1 MTESI
6 QNLQKMMALQKH
18 VKKMR
23 PLIHCITNPISIHDC
38 ANVVLA
44 AGGRPIMAE
53 HPREVEQI
61 TETAQA
67 LMLNLGNITDV
78 RMESMKRSL
87 AAANKKGIP
96 VLLDLVGVACSDLRR
111 EYASELL
118 QTGTISVLKG
128 NMSEILEMAGEESHS
143 IGIDAGIQ
151 DTLTPE
157 NLEKVIECFQSMAKR
172 TGAVILASGKTDL
185 IVDAA
190 EVYAVENGDAMMTEI
205 TGTGC
210 MLGAVCSTYLGGVHV
225 STAQNTCEIKM
236 IHAVLLGAAVM
247 GIAGELAAEDSHGP
261 GSFQI
266 RFLDFLYQ
274 IDGKL
279 LGIKGKI
286 NRVL

>member
-6 QNLQKMMALQKH
+6 QNLQKMMALQKL
-18 VKKMR
+18 VKKIR

-44 AGGRPIMAE
+44 AGGRPTMAE

-190 EVYAVENGDAMMTEI
+190 EAYAVENGDAMMSEI

-210 MLGAVCSTYLGGVHV
+210 MLGTVCSTYLGGVHV

>member
-1 MTESI
+1 
-6 QNLQKMMALQKH
+6 
-18 VKKMR
+18 
-23 PLIHCITNPISIHDC
+23 
-38 ANVVLA
+38 
-44 AGGRPIMAE
+44 
-53 HPREVEQI
+53 
-61 TETAQA
+61 
-67 LMLNLGNITDV
+67 
-78 RMESMKRSL
+78 
-87 AAANKKGIP
+87 
-96 VLLDLVGVACSDLRR
+96 
-111 EYASELL
+111 
-118 QTGTISVLKG
+118 
-128 NMSEILEMAGEESHS
+128 MSEK
-143 IGIDAGIQ
+143 
-151 DTLTPE
+151 
-157 NLEKVIECFQSMAKR
+157 EKVIECFQSMAKR

-190 EVYAVENGDAMMTEI
+190 EVYAVENGDAMMSEI

>member
-6 QNLQKMMALQKH
+6 QNLQKMMALQKL
-18 VKKMR
+18 VKKIR

-190 EVYAVENGDAMMTEI
+190 EVYAVENGDAMMSEI

-210 MLGAVCSTYLGGVHV
+210 MLGTVCSTYLGGVHV

>member
-6 QNLQKMMALQKH
+6 QNLQKMMALQKL
-18 VKKMR
+18 VKKIR

-190 EVYAVENGDAMMTEI
+190 EVYAVENGDAMMSEI

-210 MLGAVCSTYLGGVHV
+210 MLGAVCSTYLVGVHV

>member
-6 QNLQKMMALQKH
+6 QNLQKMMALQKL
-18 VKKMR
+18 VKKIR

-38 ANVVLA
+38 AKVVLD

-157 NLEKVIECFQSMAKR
+157 NLEKVIECF
-172 TGAVILASGKTDL
+172 
-185 IVDAA
+185 
-190 EVYAVENGDAMMTEI
+190 
-205 TGTGC
+205 
-210 MLGAVCSTYLGGVHV
+210 
-225 STAQNTCEIKM
+225 NT
-236 IHAVLLGAAVM
+236 
-247 GIAGELAAEDSHGP
+247 
-261 GSFQI
+261 
-266 RFLDFLYQ
+266 
-274 IDGKL
+274 
-279 LGIKGKI
+279 
-286 NRVL
+286 